1 MNNRSEM
8 FVYIM
13 LNNFVDSFGR
23 FRAFSGAPSGERRSI
38 LPTCSLCNL
47 VVRGIFQSFEIG
59 LTDED
64 IVDNIA
70 LTCISRNLYEEEIC
84 RGVATA
90 AIVRT

>member
-1 MNNRSEM
+1 M

-23 FRAFSGAPSGERRSI
+23 FRAFSGAPSGAPSGERRSI